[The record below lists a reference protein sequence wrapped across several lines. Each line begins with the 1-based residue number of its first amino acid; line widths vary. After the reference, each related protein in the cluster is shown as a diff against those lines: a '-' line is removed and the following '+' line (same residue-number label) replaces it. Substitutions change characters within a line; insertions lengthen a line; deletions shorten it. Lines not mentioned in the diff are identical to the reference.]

1 MFKRRDKLNFLGR
14 LCSWIW
20 PKGGWTRATRY
31 ISLRLARMPGT
42 SYSIAAGFAC
52 GAAMSFTPFVG
63 THLIWSGL
71 LAWIVRG
78 NIIVS
83 LLGTVV
89 GNPWTFPFIWVW
101 LYESGNWLL
110 AQNRHGTNAPH
121 PDFYSTFTNLA
132 DALLRFD
139 MGRFI
144 DSAIPVVWPMFVS
157 SIPTAF
163 VVWFAFFFP
172 MKKMIDGYQ
181 RRRRKRWAKVRARH
195 AEKEPALAI
204 AEENNKEQGA
214 TE

>member
-1 MFKRRDKLNFLGR
+1 MFRRRDKPSFLNRLGT
-14 LCSWIW
+14 WVW
-20 PKGGWTRATRY
+20 PKGGWARATRY

-71 LAWIVRG
+71 LAWIIRG

-83 LLGTVV
+83 FIGTVV

-101 LYESGNWLL
+101 LYESGKWML
-110 AQNRHGTNAPH
+110 AQNSEAGVIQH
-121 PDFYSTFTNLA
+121 PDFYSTFTRLA
-132 DALLRFD
+132 EALLRFD
-139 MGRFI
+139 LTQFV
-144 DSAIPVVWPMFVS
+144 DLAIPVVWPMFVS
-157 SIPTAF
+157 CIPTAF

-181 RRRRKRWAKVRARH
+181 RRRRKRWAKVRERQRKKKLLGADIPET
-195 AEKEPALAI
+195 A
-204 AEENNKEQGA
+204 NEQ
-214 TE
+214 EVSK